1 MLRNGD
7 NSLSDVS
14 CDEKASAAFFCE
26 MKSGETTVGSSN
38 VTILLPTQTDNK
50 TFQEHF
56 SKCAYNHTTHDFLA
70 CDVDANCSAV
80 DFASSV
86 TCSNNKFSPPVPF
99 FHCKSTLHRIPY
111 TLVCDH
117 RADCCDSSDEDFC
130 QFSPCLGRKQFACKD
145 KKQCVPREQRCDKLS
160 QCVDNSDEL
169 KCSDTVNVGNVYHN
183 TLLPPAVV
191 DFTGKGSFTVTPL
204 NSSTC
209 PETHFQCH
217 GNGYCMPVYVRCNG
231 VFDCRGKEDEM
242 DCDSYTCPGFYR
254 CRASKICLH
263 HDHLCDGVFQCPQR
277 DDELLCNFTCPEN
290 CTCYGHAFICTGE
303 FRANHYRDLR
313 YLEAPDTKLKLTDV
327 FNNRLLINLVLR
339 NSGITRVGE
348 LNLPNLQSLDLSY
361 NKLTS
366 ITGSEL
372 GQLINLHYLVL
383 AFNPF
388 DTIHSLLDSRYTFPY
403 LYSVNFSGLPFTEL
417 NETFFAAFPSLQ
429 ILNLSKSGL
438 DGVSESGF
446 QSLKHL
452 NELDLRGCSMQRFS
466 RVVFEGLENLQ
477 HVYTDNYKLCC
488 PAVLPAQLDPSD
500 CHAPKD
506 EISSCDALLRS
517 EVFRLFLALYALL
530 ALLGN
535 LGSFF
540 YRVFIDKASVK
551 LGFNVFVTHL
561 CVADFLM
568 GAYLAIVGVADRI
581 YDGDYRWNDSEWKH
595 SAACKVAGF
604 LSLLSSEVSAF
615 LICLITLERF
625 LVIGFP
631 HKTLRFSRW
640 SAHVACVTLWILGLL
655 LAAVPLL
662 PNTAHWQFYSQ
673 SGICIPLP
681 VTRKEFP
688 GGDYAFGIMIALNF
702 VLFLFIAA
710 GQILIYWSIR
720 SNSVTTNRYNKK
732 SKDMAVARRLLAVV
746 MTDFL
751 CWFPI
756 GLLGILARSGVPI
769 PGDVNVAM
777 AIFVLPFNSALNPF
791 LYTFNMLR
799 ERRRK
804 AREDRLAM
812 EERSEHAT
820 TQNSVQ
826 SSGAVTSSQQKA
838 YTEKEAWKLFDKF
851 LKEGVLSLDR
861 VRHRI
866 LNVELTQSQ

>member
-26 MKSGETTVGSSN
+26 MKSGETT
-38 VTILLPTQTDNK
+38 
-50 TFQEHF
+50 
-56 SKCAYNHTTHDFLA
+56 
-70 CDVDANCSAV
+70 
-80 DFASSV
+80 
-86 TCSNNKFSPPVPF
+86 
-99 FHCKSTLHRIPY
+99 
-111 TLVCDH
+111 
-117 RADCCDSSDEDFC
+117 
-130 QFSPCLGRKQFACKD
+130 
-145 KKQCVPREQRCDKLS
+145 CVPREQRCDKLS

-372 GQLINLHYLVL
+372 
-383 AFNPF
+383 
-388 DTIHSLLDSRYTFPY
+388 
-403 LYSVNFSGLPFTEL
+403 
-417 NETFFAAFPSLQ
+417 
-429 ILNLSKSGL
+429 
-438 DGVSESGF
+438 
-446 QSLKHL
+446 
-452 NELDLRGCSMQRFS
+452 
-466 RVVFEGLENLQ
+466 
-477 HVYTDNYKLCC
+477 
-488 PAVLPAQLDPSD
+488 AVLPAQLDPSD